1 MSFLK
6 RIELQGFKSFAEKTV
21 IELPERVVAVVGPNG
36 SGKSNVV
43 DALRWVLGE
52 REASRLRGDTLDKL
66 IFAGSAKTR
75 AVGLARVS
83 LYFDNR
89 DRVFPIDAEE
99 VELERRIDRSG
110 TSEFFWN
117 SETILLR
124 DLIPILARAKL
135 GSRGLTMIGQGESDI
150 FVRSSPEE
158 RRQMVEE
165 ILGLKEFRLKK
176 HGAERRLA
184 LSVINLDKVK
194 AMIEELAPHLRLL
207 RRQRTRF
214 EKRSEIEKKL
224 KLYED
229 DYFSFQFHGLSGLM
243 GKAEEPIAGY
253 RAAKS
258 KKEEDV
264 KAIEKHLKEINE
276 KSSEPEKIKKLRSD
290 LNDLLNKK
298 FSLKESLG
306 RLEAEIEIRKSVPRE
321 HASLYEFETGVR
333 NLIKKIEELLEFDDV
348 SEIKKQLKESVAKL
362 KELLKEEEK
371 DNRDSLGKKKELEEA
386 LLTID
391 KEIKNLEEESERLT
405 YVQEELNQEF
415 RREVER
421 LEVEKNELR
430 KLEQSIQ
437 SALFEKEKIEI
448 RVTELRRE
456 WRAAGREAAELENLP
471 PVGNDIDSS
480 DLDRKIV
487 RMRGELA
494 AIGEI
499 DEGLVEEAKEK
510 EERYEFLRK
519 EVSDLEAAIA
529 DLKNLIKELEDKIH
543 SEFKTSFK
551 EINEEFNKYFRLMFG
566 GGRAKLK
573 LQVYKP
579 LVLEENAVGAEEGA
593 APAGGPLRSREG
605 EASEPF
611 ASLDASRSG
620 LPEETSGRELKA
632 GIEIDLNVPQKSLKG
647 IEMLSGGEKSLVS
660 MAALFAL
667 ISVSP
672 PPFLVLDEIDA
683 ALDEENARRFSELI
697 KEFSKRTQFILVT
710 HNRATMEA
718 AHALYGVTM
727 GEDGISKIL
736 SLKLE

>member
-6 RIELQGFKSFAEKTV
+6 RIELQGFKSFAEKTI
-21 IELPERVVAVVGPNG
+21 IELPKRVVAVVGPNG
-36 SGKSNVV
+36 SGKSNIV

-99 VELERRIDRSG
+99 VELERKIDRSG

-117 SETILLR
+117 SEVIRLK

-135 GSRGLTMIGQGESDI
+135 GNRGLTMIGQGESDI

-176 HGAERRLA
+176 HGAERRLT

-224 KLYED
+224 KSYED
-229 DYFSFQFHGLSGLM
+229 NYFSFQFHNLSGLM
-243 GKAEEPIAGY
+243 SKAEEPIGGY

-258 KKEEDV
+258 KKDEEV
-264 KAIEKHLKEINE
+264 KAIEKNLKEINE
-276 KSSEPEKIKKLRSD
+276 KSGESDKIKKLRSD
-290 LNDLLNKK
+290 LNGFLNKK
-298 FSLKESLG
+298 FSLKEGLG
-306 RLEAEIEIRKSVPRE
+306 RLEAEIEIRKSVPRD
-321 HASLYEFETGVR
+321 HVSLHELEVGIRDF
-333 NLIKKIEELLEFDDV
+333 IKKIEEFLELDDAG
-348 SEIKKQLKESVAKL
+348 EIKSRLKDSVSKL

-371 DNRDSLGKKKELEEA
+371 DNHESLEKKKELEEA
-386 LLTID
+386 LLVID
-391 KEIKNLEEESERLT
+391 KEIKSLGEESERLT

-421 LEVEKNELR
+421 LESEKNELR
-430 KLEQSIQ
+430 KLEQNIQ

-456 WRAAGREAAELENLP
+456 WRAAGREAGELDNLP
-471 PVGNDIDSS
+471 PVGGDIDSS
-480 DLDRKIV
+480 DLERKIM
-487 RMRGELA
+487 RFRGELA

-499 DEGLVEEAKEK
+499 DEGLVAEAKEK
-510 EERYEFLRK
+510 EERYEFLKK
-519 EVSDLEAAIA
+519 EVFDLETAIT
-529 DLKNLIKELEDKIH
+529 DLRKLIKELENKIY

-573 LQVYKP
+573 LQAYRPPKI
-579 LVLEENAVGAEEGA
+579 EIG
-593 APAGGPLRSREG
+593 EG
-605 EASEPF
+605 ESEVGDL
-611 ASLDASRSG
+611 AITG
-620 LPEETSGRELKA
+620 PEEPKEMKEMQEESELRA

-710 HNRATMEA
+710 HNRSTMEA

-727 GEDGISKIL
+727 GEDGVSKIL

>member
-6 RIELQGFKSFAEKTV
+6 RIELHGFKSFAEKTV
-21 IELPERVVAVVGPNG
+21 IELPARVVAIVGPNG

-66 IFAGSAKTR
+66 IYAGSAKTR

-89 DRVFPIDAEE
+89 DRIFPVDAEE
-99 VELERRIDRSG
+99 VELIRKIDRSG
-110 TSEFFWN
+110 TSEFSWN
-117 SETILLR
+117 SEMIRLK

-184 LSVINLDKVK
+184 SSVINLDKVK
-194 AMIEELAPHLRLL
+194 AQIEELTPHLRLL

-214 EKRSEIEKKL
+214 EKRSEIEAKL
-224 KLYED
+224 KSYENE
-229 DYFSFQFHGLSGLM
+229 YFSFQFHNLAGLM
-243 GKAEEPIAGY
+243 KKAEEPIAGL
-253 RAAKS
+253 RSAKTGKEDEV
-258 KKEEDV
+258 KK
-264 KAIEKHLKEINE
+264 IEKNLKEINE
-276 KSSEPEKIKKLRSD
+276 KSGESDKIKKLRSD
-290 LNDLLNKK
+290 LNGLLNKK
-298 FSLKESLG
+298 FSLKENLG
-306 RLEAEIEIRKSVPRE
+306 RLEAEIEIKKSVPRE
-321 HASLYEFETGVR
+321 HASLHEFEAGIRNFIRGV
-333 NLIKKIEELLEFDDV
+333 EELFELDDTG
-348 SEIKKQLKESVAKL
+348 EIKRRLKESISKL

-371 DNRDSLGKKKELEEA
+371 DDRESLAKKKELEEA
-386 LLTID
+386 LFAID

-405 YVQEELNQEF
+405 YVQEELNQKF

-421 LEVEKNELR
+421 LEAEKNELR
-430 KLEQSIQ
+430 KLEQNIQ
-437 SALFEKEKIEI
+437 AALFEKEKIEI
-448 RVTELRRE
+448 RITELRRE
-456 WRAAGREAAELENLP
+456 WRAAGREAGELENLE
-471 PVGNDIDSS
+471 PVKTDVNSPE
-480 DLDRKIV
+480 LERKIM
-487 RMRGELA
+487 RLRGELA

-499 DEGLVEEAKEK
+499 DEALVTEAKEK
-510 EERYEFLRK
+510 EERYEFMKK
-519 EVSDLEAAIA
+519 EVADLETAIA
-529 DLKNLIKELEDKIH
+529 DLKKIIKELEGKIH

-593 APAGGPLRSREG
+593 APVGGPLRSREG
-605 EASEPF
+605 EASEP
-611 ASLDASRSG
+611 L
-620 LPEETSGRELKA
+620 EETSGRELKA

-727 GEDGISKIL
+727 SEDGISKIL